1 MNKKIIAGE
10 TALIIM
16 GIILIMVTPT
26 GNSQPISSHGTP
38 QVNFS
43 LKAAS
48 SQIVQGKITPNG
60 DLFIILEQVPMS
72 TQYEIIPSVANNP
85 NFELLIYSPN
95 GGNIILH
102 EQVGNQP
109 AQNISIPTTTR
120 QITEYHFTLAL
131 TPHQANLNLSIQGV
145 GYFNIPE
152 KLVTPSPIPFY
163 NLGELSE
170 FGFLTIMTAI
180 IVLLSFTIAL
190 AIIHRAKYFPP
201 IPAAKMAF
209 LTLAIIGFI
218 ADQYLTNYYAAI
230 TEPWYYLE
238 LPLITLTTLI
248 FLTYI
253 PQQVQRGILIR
264 FLDERSKEE
273 VYTDI
278 LPILSAETEP
288 PERIPEG
295 WRSSNMEYIDSRS
308 YYAFLRRLI
317 GLHTHI
323 LFKTGALPDQ
333 LARPQVIQQQKHR
346 MNRFIKMR
354 NRKRTNKG
362 YDYGYLLAGKSEKN
376 GEVTEQKLEVFPER
390 KILRKKRFLTIPLS
404 GHHSTYIEQFLAG
417 LADAREEGDR
427 IETMKEQLAS
437 KEAAILSGTYLND
450 TMIISKLGEILGI
463 TEKPPKKQEEPKQ
476 IEATQEGK
484 NEQDKL

>member
-1 MNKKIIAGE
+1 MNKKIIAGG
-10 TALIIM
+10 TALMII
-16 GIILIMVTPT
+16 GIALLMVIPT
-26 GNSQPISSHGTP
+26 GNSQPTSSHGTP
-38 QVNFS
+38 QTDFS
-43 LKAAS
+43 LTGTNN
-48 SQIVQGKITPNG
+48 QIIEGKITPNG
-60 DLFIILEQVPMS
+60 DLFIILEQVPLS
-72 TQYEIIPSVANNP
+72 TQYEAIPAVANNP
-85 NFELLIYSPN
+85 NFQLLVYAPN
-95 GGNIILH
+95 GGNITLN

-109 AQNISIPTTTR
+109 ARNISISTTPR
-120 QITEYHFTLAL
+120 QITSYDFTLAL
-131 TPHQANLNLSIQGV
+131 TDVQASLNLSIQGI
-145 GYFNIPE
+145 GYFNVPE
-152 KLVTPSPIPFY
+152 KLVQPSPIPFY

-180 IVLLSFTIAL
+180 ITLFSFMIAL
-190 AIIHRAKYFPP
+190 AIVHKAKYFPP

-238 LPLITLTTLI
+238 LPLIVLTTLI

-278 LPILSAETEP
+278 LPILSAETAP
-288 PERIPEG
+288 PERIPPD
-295 WRSSNMEYIDSRS
+295 WRSSGMEYIDSRS

-317 GLHTHI
+317 GLHTYI
-323 LFKTGALPDQ
+323 LFKNGALPDQ
-333 LARPQVIQQQKHR
+333 LARPQVIQQQKRR
-346 MNRFIKMR
+346 MNRFIRMK
-354 NRKRTNKG
+354 NRKRTSRG
-362 YDYGYLLAGKSEKN
+362 YDYGYLLAGKSEGN
-376 GEVTEQKLEVFPER
+376 GEVMEQKLEVFPER
-390 KILRKKRFLTIPLS
+390 RVLRKKRFLTIPLS

-427 IETMKEQLAS
+427 IENMKEQLAS
-437 KEAAILSGTYLND
+437 KEAQLLSGTYLND

-463 TEKPPKKQEEPKQ
+463 TEKPPKKQEQPQQ
-476 IEATQEGK
+476 IEAKEEGK
-484 NEQDKL
+484 DEQDKL